1 MNYTMSKGARNLLL
15 VFLILGAL
23 ALVYGFV
30 AVDTQRL
37 WANLLVNGLYFTFL
51 ALAGTF
57 FVAIQYAGEAGWS
70 AGLKRI
76 PEAMGQYLPIGAV
89 VLLIIFGA
97 AATHQNH
104 LYHWM
109 DPYLTQ
115 ETTTV
120 AELRQ
125 YEDDQAA
132 HHGAHEKHA
141 EEAGHGHDGSHG
153 DAGEHGH
160 GDAHEVDTH
169 GDGHGEKTKSGA
181 HHGFADEMKAYSEHH
196 GHTYASKYE
205 HEAPDTVI
213 DNPYYD
219 SILDGK
225 KGFLNLPFFIG
236 AALIYLLGWVFFTW
250 RFRKLSLADNVDNQ
264 KRWFIKMRNL
274 AAWFLVF
281 FAVTSSTSAWHW
293 VMSID
298 PHWFSTLFG
307 WYIFAGLFVSGI
319 ATIILILTYLKLQ
332 GYMGHVNENHMHDLG
347 KFMFAFSIFWTYLWF
362 SQYMLIWYANI
373 PEEVTY
379 FQDRWENYHFLWIFN
394 LVINFIF
401 PFLVLMTR
409 NSKRSAGTLLFV
421 GAVLIIG
428 HWLDM
433 FLMVMPGTVKGDW
446 GFGFLEIGL
455 FLGFAGLF
463 GMITMRALSKAPLVA
478 TTHPFLEEA
487 EHHHV

>member
-15 VFLILGAL
+15 VFMVLGAA
-23 ALVYGFV
+23 ALIYGIA
-30 AVDTQRL
+30 AVDSQRL

-70 AGLKRI
+70 VGLKRI
-76 PEAMGQYLPIGAV
+76 PEAMGQYLPIGAI

-109 DPYLTQ
+109 DGFLK
-115 ETTTV
+115 EKTV
-120 AELRQ
+120 TVDELRK
-125 YEDDQAA
+125 YEDDLAA
-132 HHGAHEKHA
+132 HHGGHEEHA
-141 EEAGHGHDGSHG
+141 EEGHAEAHG
-153 DAGEHGH
+153 ETHGH
-160 GDAHEVDTH
+160 GDAHGAEAH
-169 GDGHGEKTKSGA
+169 GGHGEKERAGA
-181 HHGFADEMKAYSEHH
+181 HYGFSDEMQEYSEHH
-196 GHTYASKYE
+196 PHTYAEMYASEPGDKE
-205 HEAPDTVI
+205 IA
-213 DNPYYD
+213 NPYYD

-225 KGFLNLPFFIG
+225 SGFLNVPFFMI
-236 AALIYLLGWVFFTW
+236 AAIIYLLGWVFFTW
-250 RFRKLSLADNVDNQ
+250 RFRKNSLADNVSDQ
-264 KRWFIKMRNL
+264 KKWFIKMRNL

-281 FAVTSSTSAWHW
+281 FAVTSSTASWHW

-332 GYMGHVNENHMHDLG
+332 GLMGHVNENHMHDLG

-362 SQYMLIWYANI
+362 SQFMLIWYANI

-394 LVINFIF
+394 LFINFLF
-401 PFLVLMTR
+401 PLLVLMTR
-409 NSKRSAGTLLFV
+409 DAKRSVGTLLFV

-433 FLMVMPGTVKGDW
+433 FLMVMPGTLKGDW

-463 GMITMRALSKAPLVA
+463 GFITMRALAKAPLVPS
-478 TTHPFLEEA
+478 THPFLEEA

>member
-1 MNYTMSKGARNLLL
+1 MTKGTRNLLL
-15 VFLILGAL
+15 VFIVLGVL
-23 ALVYGFV
+23 ALGYGIFAATTGV
-30 AVDTQRL
+30 MSSQRV

-76 PEAMGQYLPIGAV
+76 PEAMGMYLPVGAV
-89 VLLIIFGA
+89 VLMIVFGA
-97 AATHQNH
+97 AALHLNH

-109 DPYLTQ
+109 DPYLKQ

-120 AELRQ
+120 AELRK
-125 YEDDQAA
+125 YEDEQHARHA
-132 HHGAHEKHA
+132 TVEEGA
-141 EEAGHGHDGSHG
+141 EEV
-153 DAGEHGH
+153 HGH
-160 GDAHEVDTH
+160 GQELTYK
-169 GDGHGEKTKSGA
+169 DGAS
-181 HHGFADEMKAYSEHH
+181 HGFAGEMAEYEAHH
-196 GHTYASKYE
+196 PHTYAEEFASL
-205 HEAPDTVI
+205 PDEEVI
-213 DNPYYD
+213 ENPYYD
-219 SILDGK
+219 HILDGK
-225 KGFLNLPFFIG
+225 SGFLNVPFFLG
-236 AALIYLLGWVFFTW
+236 AAFIYLLGWIFFTL
-250 RFRKLSLADNVDNQ
+250 RFRKLSLEDQVGDQ

-274 AAWFLVF
+274 GAWFLVF

-307 WYIFAGLFVSGI
+307 WYIFAGLFVSGLSAI
-319 ATIILILTYLKLQ
+319 MVFLTLLKFQ
-332 GYMGHVNENHMHDLG
+332 GLMGHVNENHLHDLG

-394 LVINFIF
+394 LFINFIF

-409 NSKRSAGTLLFV
+409 DAKRSAGTLLFV
-421 GAVLIIG
+421 GCVLIVG
-428 HWLDM
+428 HWIDV
-433 FLMVMPGTVKGDW
+433 FLLVMPGTVKGDW

-455 FLGFAGLF
+455 FLGFVGLF
-463 GMITMRALSKAPLVA
+463 GFSTLRAISKAPLVA
-478 TTHPFLEEA
+478 QTHPFLDEA
-487 EHHHV
+487 SHHHV